1 MAENL
6 VIVESPA
13 KAKTIEKFLGTNFKV
28 MSSYGHIRDLIQKD
42 GVDVNNNFEPK
53 YEISPD
59 KKKLVADLKTAVKSS
74 KMIWLAS
81 DEDRE
86 GEAISWHLAEVLKL
100 NDKNSKRICFHE
112 ITKSAILASIENPRN
127 INKDL
132 VDAQQA
138 RRILDRLVG
147 FELSP
152 ILWRK
157 IKPSLS
163 AGRVQSVAVRIIVD
177 REREII
183 NFKSESS
190 YKVSAIFS
198 VPTPNGTIF
207 NLKAE
212 LSKKYKTKEEAVT
225 FLEKCKNGTF
235 QVSEVDIKPA
245 KKSPAAPFTTSTL
258 QQEASRKMG
267 FSVAKTM
274 QVAQSLYE
282 QGIITYMR
290 TDSVNLSDLAIATTK
305 QEIEKNFGKEYSKV
319 RKFTTSSKGAQ
330 EAHEAIRP
338 TEMNNTKGSNNYDEQ
353 RLYELIWKRTIASQ
367 MSDAILEKTNVSI
380 SVSNVSDA
388 YFIARGEVIKF
399 DGFLKVY
406 IESTDDENDD
416 SSDVVIPP
424 IKKGDKLQRQT
435 ISAIQRFSQ
444 HPPRYSEA
452 SLVRTLEELGIGR
465 PSTYAPTISTVQKRG
480 YVSKEERPGTTRKY
494 TQLTLEKDKI
504 TEAAK
509 TEIYGAEKGKLFPTD
524 IGMVVNDFL
533 VKHFT
538 EILDFNF
545 TANVEKDFDEIA
557 TGKIDWTK
565 MLANFYKSFH
575 SIVELTA
582 ETSEK
587 NSGERILGLDPKTGN
602 EISVRI
608 GRFGPMIQVKNL
620 NNPEEKPQYG
630 SIPKGI
636 LIETMTLDNAIKI
649 LTISNDGRIL
659 GIDPNSGKQISI
671 RTGRFGPFAQLGST
685 DDTEKPQYA
694 SLAKGQTVDSV
705 TLTQAIE
712 LFKLPRTVGEYE
724 NKTVVVGVGRFGPY
738 ISHNSIFT
746 PLKKTDDPY
755 TVTLERAIELIE
767 EKKKKDI
774 EKTIK
779 IFDEDKNIKIVFDR
793 WKNPTVFYKK
803 KYYKIPK
810 GKAPEDLTLAECLDI
825 AGVVAT
831 KKSTS
836 KTAKSKKSK

>member
-28 MSSYGHIRDLIQKD
+28 MSSYGHIRDLVSKD
-42 GVDVNNNFEPK
+42 LGVDVNNNFEPK
-53 YEISPD
+53 YEISSD
-59 KKKLVADLKTAVKSS
+59 KKKLVTDLKAAVKSS
-74 KMIWLAS
+74 KMTWLAS

-112 ITKSAILASIENPRN
+112 ITKTAILAAIENPRN

-152 ILWRK
+152 ILWK
-157 IKPSLS
+157 KVKPSLS

-183 NFKSESS
+183 NFKSESAF
-190 YKVSAIFS
+190 KVSAIFL
-198 VPTPNGTIF
+198 VPAPNGTMF

-212 LSKKYKTKEEAVT
+212 LSKKYKTKEEALA

-235 QVSEVDIKPA
+235 NVSDVEIKPA

-274 QVAQSLYE
+274 QVAQGLYE
-282 QGIITYMR
+282 QGHITYMR
-290 TDSVNLSDLAIATTK
+290 TDSVHLSDLAIATAK
-305 QEIEKNFGKEYSKV
+305 QEIEKSFGKEYSKV
-319 RKFTTSSKGAQ
+319 RQFTTSSKGAQ

-338 TEMNNTKGSNNYDEQ
+338 TYMNNANVSNNYDEQ
-353 RLYELIWKRTIASQ
+353 RLYELIWKRTLASQ

-380 SVSNVSDA
+380 AVSNVSDA

-399 DGFLKVY
+399 EGFLKVY
-406 IESTDDENDD
+406 IESTDDESDD
-416 SSDVVIPP
+416 SDDSVIPP
-424 IKKGDKLQRQT
+424 IKKGDILQKQT
-435 ISAIQRFSQ
+435 ISAIQRFTQ
-444 HPPRYSEA
+444 HPARYSEA

-480 YVSKEERPGTTRKY
+480 YVLKEERPGENRTF
-494 TQLTLEKDKI
+494 TQLTLDKDKI
-504 TEAAK
+504 VEAVK
-509 TEIYGAEKGKLFPTD
+509 TEVFGAEKGKLFPTD

-545 TANVEKDFDEIA
+545 TANVEKNFDEIA
-557 TGKIDWTK
+557 TGKVDWTK
-565 MLANFYKSFH
+565 MLGKFYKSFH
-575 SIVELTA
+575 QIVEQTA
-582 ETSEK
+582 ENSEK

-620 NNPEEKPQYG
+620 SKPDEKPQYG
-630 SIPKGI
+630 NIPKGI
-636 LIETMTLDNAIKI
+636 LIETITLENAIKI
-649 LTISNDGRIL
+649 LDISTDGKVL
-659 GIDPNSGKQISI
+659 GIDPKSGKEISI
-671 RTGRFGPFAQLGST
+671 RDGRFGPFAQLGSST
-685 DDTEKPQYA
+685 DAEKPQYA
-694 SLAKGQTVDSV
+694 SLAKGQTIESV
-705 TLTQAIE
+705 TLAQAIE
-712 LFKLPRTVGEYE
+712 LFKLPRIVGEYE
-724 NKTVVVGVGRFGPY
+724 DKKVSVGVGRFGPY
-738 ISHNSIFT
+738 ITHNSVFT

-755 TVTLERAIELIE
+755 TITLERTIELIE
-767 EKKKKDI
+767 EKKIKDI
-774 EKTIK
+774 ERTIK
-779 IFDEDKNIKIVFDR
+779 VFDEDKNFKVVLDR
-793 WKNPTVFYKK
+793 WKNPTVYYKK
-803 KYYKIPK
+803 KYHKIPK
-810 GKAPEDLTLAECLDI
+810 GLKPENLTLAECMEI
-825 AGVVAT
+825 AGAVSTKKVAT
-831 KKSTS
+831 KTTK
-836 KTAKSKKSK
+836 AKK

>member
-13 KAKTIEKFLGTNFKV
+13 KAKTIEKFLGTNYKV
-28 MSSYGHIRDLIQKD
+28 LSSYGHIRDLVQKD
-42 GVDVNNNFEPK
+42 LGVDVNNNFEPK
-53 YEISPD
+53 YEISAD
-59 KKKLVADLKTAVKSS
+59 KKKLVTDLKAAVKSA

-112 ITKSAILASIENPRN
+112 ITKTAILSAIEHPRS

-152 ILWRK
+152 ILWK
-157 IKPSLS
+157 KVKPSLS

-183 NFKSESS
+183 NFKSESAF
-190 YKVSAIFS
+190 KVTAFFS
-198 VPTPNGTIF
+198 VPTASGSIF

-212 LSKKYKTKEEAVT
+212 LSKRIKTKEEAIA
-225 FLEKCKNGTF
+225 FLEKCKSEPF
-235 QVSEVDIKPA
+235 QVADIEVKPS

-282 QGIITYMR
+282 QGYITYMR
-290 TDSVNLSDLAIATTK
+290 TDSVNLSELAIATAK
-305 QEIEKNFGKEYSKV
+305 QEIEKTFGAEYSKV
-319 RKFTTSSKGAQ
+319 RKFTTASKGAQ

-338 TEMNNTKGSNNYDEQ
+338 TYMSNATVSNNYDEQ

-367 MSDAILEKTNVSI
+367 MSDALLEKTTVNISIPNVT
-380 SVSNVSDA
+380 DA
-388 YFIARGEVIKF
+388 YFVARGEVIKF

-406 IESTDDENDD
+406 IESTDEDGDD
-416 SSDVVIPP
+416 TADIVIPP
-424 IKKGDKLQRQT
+424 IKKGDKLKKQT
-435 ISAIQRFSQ
+435 ISAIQRYTQ

-480 YVSKEERPGTTRKY
+480 YVSKEERPGENRKY
-494 TQLTLEKDKI
+494 IQLTIEQNTI
-504 TEAAK
+504 VESEK
-509 TEIYGAEKGKLFPTD
+509 TEVFGAEKGKLFPTD

-533 VKHFT
+533 VKHFSQ
-538 EILDFNF
+538 ILDFNF
-545 TANVEKDFDEIA
+545 TANVEKNFDEIA
-557 TGKIDWTK
+557 SGKEDWTK
-565 MLANFYKSFH
+565 MLGKFYTSFH
-575 SIVELTA
+575 QIVEQTA

-587 NSGERILGLDPKTGN
+587 NSGERILGLDPNTGN

-620 NNPEEKPQYG
+620 QKPDEKPQYG

-636 LIETMTLDNAIKI
+636 LLETLTLENALKI
-649 LTISNDGRIL
+649 LDISNEGKVL
-659 GIDPNSGKQISI
+659 GTDPNTGKEISI
-671 RTGRFGPFAQLGST
+671 RNGRFGPFAQLGSNT
-685 DDTEKPQYA
+685 DPEKPQYA
-694 SLAKGQTVDSV
+694 SLAKGQTVDTV
-705 TLTQAIE
+705 TLTQALE
-712 LFKLPRTVGEYE
+712 LFKLPRAIGDYE
-724 NKTVVVGVGRFGPY
+724 GKKVTVGVGRFGPY
-738 ISHNSIFT
+738 ISHNAVFT

-755 TVTLERAIELIE
+755 TVTLDRAIELIE
-767 EKKKKDI
+767 EKKIKDI

-779 IFDEDKNIKIVFDR
+779 VFDEDKNIKVVLDR
-793 WKNPTVFYKK
+793 WKKPTVYFKK
-803 KYYKIPK
+803 KYFKIPK
-810 GKAPEDLTLAECLDI
+810 GKKPEELTLAECLEI
-825 AGVVAT
+825 AGADTAKKKTTRT
-831 KKSTS
+831 KK
-836 KTAKSKKSK
+836 

>member
-28 MSSYGHIRDLIQKD
+28 MSSYGHIRDLVSKD
-42 GVDVNNNFEPK
+42 LGVDVNNNFDPK
-53 YEISPD
+53 YEISAD
-59 KKKLVADLKTAVKSS
+59 KKKLVTELKAAVKGS
-74 KMIWLAS
+74 KMTWLAS

-100 NDKNSKRICFHE
+100 NDNNSKRICFHE
-112 ITKSAILASIENPRN
+112 ITKTAILAAIENPRS

-152 ILWRK
+152 ILWK
-157 IKPSLS
+157 KVKPSLS

-183 NFKSESS
+183 NFKSESAF
-190 YKVSAIFS
+190 KVSAIFS
-198 VPTPNGTIF
+198 VPAANGTIYS
-207 NLKAE
+207 LKAE
-212 LSKKYKTKEEAVT
+212 LSKKYKTKEEALS

-235 QVSEVDIKPA
+235 QVSEVEVKPA
-245 KKSPAAPFTTSTL
+245 KKTPAAPFTTSTL

-338 TEMNNTKGSNNYDEQ
+338 TYINNTNVSNNYDEQ

-367 MSDAILEKTNVSI
+367 MSDAILEKTNVTI
-380 SVSNVSDA
+380 AVSNVNDA
-388 YFIARGEVIKF
+388 YFVARGEVIKF

-416 SSDVVIPP
+416 SDESVIPP
-424 IKKGDKLQRQT
+424 IKKGDKLQKQT
-435 ISAIQRFSQ
+435 ISAIQRFTQ

-480 YVSKEERPGTTRKY
+480 YVSKEERNGESRSY
-494 TQLTLEKDKI
+494 TQLILDKDKI
-504 TEAAK
+504 AETLK
-509 TEIYGAEKGKLFPTD
+509 TEIFGTEKGKLFPTD
-524 IGMVVNDFL
+524 IGMVVTDFL

-545 TANVEKDFDEIA
+545 TANVEKSFDEVA
-557 TGKIDWTK
+557 TGKVDWTK
-565 MLANFYKSFH
+565 MLGKFYKSFH
-575 SIVELTA
+575 SIVELTS

-620 NNPEEKPQYG
+620 AKPDDKPQYG
-630 SIPKGI
+630 NIPKGI
-636 LIETMTLDNAIKI
+636 LIETITLENAIKI
-649 LTISNDGRIL
+649 LDISTEGKVL
-659 GIDPNSGKQISI
+659 GIDPKTGKEISL
-671 RTGRFGPFAQLGST
+671 RDGRFGPFAQLGSST
-685 DDTEKPQYA
+685 DADKPQYA
-694 SLAKGQTVDSV
+694 SLAKGQTIDSV
-705 TLTQAIE
+705 TLEQAIE
-712 LFKLPRTVGEYE
+712 LFKLPRIVGEYE
-724 NKTVVVGVGRFGPY
+724 GKKVSVGVGRFGPY
-738 ISHNSIFT
+738 ITHNSAFT

-755 TVTLERAIELIE
+755 TVTLERTIELID
-767 EKKKKDI
+767 EKRIKDI

-779 IFDEDKNIKIVFDR
+779 TFDEDKNIKVVLDR
-793 WKNPTVFYKK
+793 WKNPTVYYKK
-803 KYYKIPK
+803 KYHKIPK
-810 GKAPEDLTLAECLDI
+810 GKKPEELTLAECMEI
-825 AGVVAT
+825 AGAVSTKKVAT
-831 KKSTS
+831 K
-836 KTAKSKKSK
+836 TAKAKK

>member
-28 MSSYGHIRDLIQKD
+28 LSSYGHIRDLVSKD
-42 GVDVNNNFEPK
+42 LGVDVNNNFEPK
-53 YEISPD
+53 YEITTD
-59 KKKLVADLKTAVKSS
+59 KKKLVTDLKAAVKSS
-74 KMIWLAS
+74 KMVWLAS

-112 ITKSAILASIENPRN
+112 ITKTAILAAIESPRG

-152 ILWRK
+152 ILWK
-157 IKPSLS
+157 KVKPSLS
-163 AGRVQSVAVRIIVD
+163 AGRVQSVVVRIIVD

-198 VPTPNGTIF
+198 VPTANGTIY

-212 LSKKYKTKEEAVT
+212 LSKRLKTKEEALAL
-225 FLEKCKNGTF
+225 LEKCKN
-235 QVSEVDIKPA
+235 VSFPVSDIEIKPA

-282 QGIITYMR
+282 SGHITYMR
-290 TDSVNLSDLAIATTK
+290 TDSVNLSDLAIATAK

-319 RKFTTSSKGAQ
+319 RKFATSSKGAQ

-338 TEMNNTKGSNNYDEQ
+338 TYMSNASVSNNFDEQ
-353 RLYELIWKRTIASQ
+353 RLYELIWKRTLASQ
-367 MSDAILEKTNVSI
+367 MSDAILEKTTVNISI
-380 SVSNVSDA
+380 PNVSDS
-388 YFIARGEVIKF
+388 YFVARGEVIKF
-399 DGFLKVY
+399 EGFLKVY
-406 IESTDDENDD
+406 IESTDDENDE
-416 SSDVVIPP
+416 SSDAVIPP
-424 IKKGDKLQRQT
+424 IKKGDILQKQT
-435 ISAIQRFSQ
+435 ISAIQRYSQ

-480 YVSKEERPGTTRKY
+480 YVLKEERPGEQRGYIQIILDK
-494 TQLTLEKDKI
+494 EKI
-504 TEAAK
+504 SESAK
-509 TEIYGAEKGKLFPTD
+509 TEVFGAEKNKLFPTD

-533 VKHFT
+533 VKHFA

-557 TGKIDWTK
+557 TGQVDWTK
-565 MLANFYKSFH
+565 MLGKFYKSFH
-575 SIVELTA
+575 QIVEQTS
-582 ETSEK
+582 EHSEK
-587 NSGERILGLDPKTGN
+587 NSGERILGIDPKTGH

-620 NNPEEKPQYG
+620 TNADEKPQYG

-636 LIETMTLDNAIKI
+636 LIETMTLESALKVLD
-649 LTISNDGRIL
+649 ISNEGKVL
-659 GIDPNSGKQISI
+659 GIDPNTGKEISI
-671 RTGRFGPFAQLGST
+671 RNGRFGPFAQLGSNN
-685 DDTEKPQYA
+685 DTEKPQYA

-705 TLTQAIE
+705 TLAQAIE
-712 LFKLPRTVGEYE
+712 LFKLPRAIGEYE
-724 NKTVVVGVGRFGPY
+724 DKKVTVGVGRFGPY
-738 ISHNSIFT
+738 ISHNSVFT

-755 TVTLERAIELIE
+755 TVTLDRAIELIE
-767 EKKKKDI
+767 EKKIKDI

-779 IFDEDKNIKIVFDR
+779 VFDEDKNIKVVLDR
-793 WKNPTVFYKK
+793 WKNPTVYYKK
-803 KYYKIPK
+803 KYHKIPK
-810 GKAPEDLTLAECLDI
+810 GKKPEELTLAECMEI
-825 AGVVAT
+825 AGVDTTKKKAT
-831 KKSTS
+831 K
-836 KTAKSKKSK
+836 AKK